1 MLFLLHLKF
10 TSLTLL
16 SNLNLIITISLS
28 DFETVP
34 VQGASDVARM
44 WSGQARRH
52 RHTGSGGDNIFS
64 FSLKKKICLPCFSA

>member
-34 VQGASDVARM
+34 VQGASDVAQM
-44 WSGQARRH
+44 WPGCGAGKLGG
-52 RHTGSGGDNIFS
+52 TGILAVVETIF
-64 FSLKKKICLPCFSA
+64 FLFL